1 MILPSSKQQLRSTH
15 GKRQANNLRQNNP
28 HIVSLLL
35 FYYFV
40 EYTSPNLSIA
50 YSPFLMN
57 FPSCSKADVQKQEES
72 NAYQYDHIFPQ
83 GPAPFHGHELQIG
96 LHSHEGVVIA
106 AWGIRRICSSVSS
119 WDNYM
124 DVSCHPTTTLTHMC
138 CHAISVG
145 GIQLS
150 HLCLQIFYIEVDNT

>member
-96 LHSHEGVVIA
+96 LHSHEGVVITSCLGYQENLLVCVILGQQYGHA
-106 AWGIRRICSSVSS
+106 MSSNNNPDTHVLPCYICRGPS
-119 WDNYM
+119 
-124 DVSCHPTTTLTHMC
+124 
-138 CHAISVG
+138 
-145 GIQLS
+145 
-150 HLCLQIFYIEVDNT
+150 IEPSLLANLIHRS